1 MQTYNETDF
10 KYTQPVNNLI
20 TITNAATIIAGTMPI
35 SRYPQP
41 KTGLAINALICE
53 FSKKHEAANRKVRLS
68 VKKKEAFQ
76 STKLQNDLTASETT

>member
-20 TITNAATIIAGTMPI
+20 TITNATTIIAGTMPI

-53 FSKKHEAANRKVRLS
+53 FSKK
-68 VKKKEAFQ
+68 Q
-76 STKLQNDLTASETT
+76 KLTEKSGYL